1 MQAAIISVGD
11 ELLMGKTVNTNQATI
26 SRELKG
32 LGIETAYAVSVR
44 DKKDSIRR
52 ALEKSR
58 EDVLVLTGGLGPT
71 RDDLTK
77 EVVAEHYGL
86 ELVENKHAL
95 ATIQGYFERT
105 GRKMSDTNLKQAYF
119 PKDAIVL
126 DNAFGT
132 APGMI
137 LHVDRQWV
145 ILLPGPPHEMR
156 PMFQDVKRH
165 LSKLGTKPISRKG
178 LRVISIGESEMEER
192 LAPLYERH
200 REVNIAPYAEVGELT
215 YIFTSE
221 DEGKVDDAI
230 RDFEHQFSD
239 LIIGTE
245 SKSLEEVLVHTLMHQ
260 KKVIS
265 VVESCTGGMV
275 ASRIV
280 NVPDASKVFKE
291 SYVLYDNESKMRQ
304 LGVNGD
310 IIERFGAVSDQCVYE
325 LAYQLQQKTGADIT
339 LSISGIAG
347 PGGGTDEKPVGTVYF
362 GVSQKGHTKTYHR
375 VFSGQ
380 RQSVRSKAAS
390 YGMYLV
396 LRNLIA

>member
-11 ELLMGKTVNTNQATI
+11 ELLMGKTVNTNQAYI
-26 SRELKG
+26 SKELKT

-44 DKKDSIRR
+44 DRKDSIRR
-52 ALEKSR
+52 ALKKSR
-58 EDVLVLTGGLGPT
+58 EDILILTGGLGPT

-77 EVVAEHYGL
+77 EVVSEHYGL
-86 ELVENKHAL
+86 KLVENAHAL
-95 ATIQGYFERT
+95 SAIKGYFTRT
-105 GRKMSDTNLKQAYF
+105 GREMKDTNLKQAYF
-119 PKDAIVL
+119 PEDAIVL

-137 LHVDRQWV
+137 LHTDDQVI

-165 LSKLGTKPISRKG
+165 LSKLGTKPITRRG
-178 LRVISIGESEMEER
+178 LRLISIGESEMESR
-192 LAPLYERH
+192 LPTLYERH
-200 REVNIAPYAEVGELT
+200 REVTIAPYAELGELT

-221 DEGKVDDAI
+221 DEKKVDDAI
-230 RDFEHQFSD
+230 RDFKREFED
-239 LIIGTE
+239 LLIGDE
-245 SKSLEEVLVHTLMHQ
+245 EDSLEEALVHTLMHQ
-260 KKVIS
+260 DKVIS

-280 NVPDASKVFKE
+280 NVPDASNVFKE
-291 SYVLYDNESKMRQ
+291 GYVLYDNAAKVKQ

-325 LAYQLQQKTGADIT
+325 LAYQLLQRTDADIT

-347 PGGGTDEKPVGTVYF
+347 PSGGTEEKPVGTVYF
-362 GVSQKGHTKTYHR
+362 GVSHKGHTRTERR
-375 VFSGQ
+375 VFSGG
-380 RQSVRSKAAS
+380 RQAVRSKAAS
-390 YGMYLV
+390 YGMFLV
-396 LRNLIA
+396 LRSLIA

>member
-11 ELLMGKTVNTNQATI
+11 ELLMGKTVNTNQAYI
-26 SRELKG
+26 SKELKT

-44 DKKDSIRR
+44 DRRDSIRR
-52 ALEKSR
+52 ALKKSR
-58 EDVLVLTGGLGPT
+58 EDVLILTGGLGPT

-77 EVVAEHYGL
+77 AVVSEHYGL
-86 ELVENKHAL
+86 ELVKNAHAFS
-95 ATIQGYFERT
+95 AIKGYFDRT
-105 GRKMSDTNLKQAYF
+105 GREMKDTNLKQAFF
-119 PKDAIVL
+119 PEDAIVL

-137 LHVDRQWV
+137 LEVGEQFV

-165 LSKLGTKPISRKG
+165 LSKLGTKPITRRG
-178 LRVISIGESEMEER
+178 LRVISIGESEMESR

-200 REVNIAPYAEVGELT
+200 REVNIAPYAELGELT

-221 DEGKVDDAI
+221 DEKKVDDAI
-230 RDFEHQFSD
+230 RDFKRQFSD
-239 LIIGTE
+239 LLIGDE
-245 SKSLEEVLVHTLMHQ
+245 VNSLEEVLVKTLMNQ
-260 KKVIS
+260 GKVIS
-265 VVESCTGGMV
+265 LAESCTGGLV

-291 SYVLYDNESKMRQ
+291 AYVLYDDAAKTRQ
-304 LGVNGD
+304 LGVNGE

-347 PGGGTDEKPVGTVYF
+347 PSGGTEEKPVGTVYF
-362 GVSQKGHTKTYHR
+362 AVTHKGHTKTEHR
-375 VFSGQ
+375 IFSGR
-380 RQSVRSKAAS
+380 RQAVRSKAAS
-390 YGMYLV
+390 YGMFLV
-396 LRNLIA
+396 LRSLVS